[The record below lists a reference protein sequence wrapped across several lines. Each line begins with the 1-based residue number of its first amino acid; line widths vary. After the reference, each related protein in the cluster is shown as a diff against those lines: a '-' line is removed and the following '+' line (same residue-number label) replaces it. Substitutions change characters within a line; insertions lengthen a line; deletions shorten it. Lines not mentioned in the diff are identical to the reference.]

1 MSKASDI
8 IEPVINEL
16 LSDITDTVNENNT
29 ARNIPTMNEPSETN
43 KTELDVL
50 IHQLQEEKRQLQN
63 QIDEIEEKKE
73 INTEKNIH
81 LRAKKRSH
89 IKHCRSAR
97 QEMQDGI

>member
-29 ARNIPTMNEPSETN
+29 TTNIPTMNEPSETN

-63 QIDEIEEKKE
+63 QIDEIEETNKV
-73 INTEKNIH
+73 NTEKSIH
-81 LRAKKRSH
+81 LEMSEPRKQKSH
-89 IKHCRSAR
+89 
-97 QEMQDGI
+97 